1 MGIPTVKVSI
11 IIPVY
16 NEAQTVLTLLENTWA
31 APTPGI
37 EKELVVVE
45 SNSADGTR
53 ERVQRF
59 CDEKRGM
66 RPDGIRLVLQERA
79 MGKGSAV
86 REGIAAST
94 GDIILIQ
101 DGDLEY
107 SAHDYPAL
115 LQPIVDRKAAFVLGS
130 RIMGLRTWKIRKF
143 PGAPVKEWYLN
154 IGGVLFHAF
163 FNLMYQQRLTDPT
176 TMFKVFRR
184 DCLDEITLVS
194 DRFDLDWEIV
204 AKLVRQGFVPLEV
217 PISYNSRGFDEGKKT
232 LLFSDP
238 LNWISAIVRF
248 RFCPLKVSRQDRE
261 TRPERPP
268 LRNS

>member
-1 MGIPTVKVSI
+1 MKVSI

-16 NEAQTVLTLLENTWA
+16 DEAQTVLTLLENTWD
-31 APTPGI
+31 APTAGI
-37 EKELVVVE
+37 EKELVIIE
-45 SNSADGTR
+45 SNSRDGTR

-59 CDEKRGM
+59 CDEKRAL
-66 RPDGIRLVLQERA
+66 RPDGIRLVLQDRA
-79 MGKGSAV
+79 QGKGSAV

-107 SAHDYPAL
+107 SAQDYPAL
-115 LQPIVDRKAAFVLGS
+115 LRPIAEGKAAFVLGS
-130 RIMGLRTWKIRKF
+130 RVMGLGTWKIRKF

-184 DCLDEITLVS
+184 DCLAHITLVS

-204 AKLVRQGFVPLEV
+204 AKLVRRGFIPLEV
-217 PISYNSRGFDEGKKT
+217 PISYCSRGFDEGKKT

-238 LNWISAIVRF
+238 LNWISAILRF
-248 RFCPLKVSRQDRE
+248 RFCRLEAAGPDG
-261 TRPERPP
+261 RPATGNP
-268 LRNS
+268 